1 MAATKD
7 DPTILG
13 SHHNRIFDIHNSWRH
28 PTKTE
33 GDKIEKI
40 KQDPNFSEIRVV
52 KEKPRS
58 RKRRSIDENLG
69 IEQES

>member
-40 KQDPNFSEIRVV
+40 KQDPNFSERV
-52 KEKPRS
+52 K
-58 RKRRSIDENLG
+58 
-69 IEQES
+69 